1 MAHLLEHTSI
11 SDPPPEAPGSSFPGQ
26 TKHLPELGTLSRPA
40 VFLPHQSLPSLRTL
54 GVHFVDIFHPSAPQR
69 YLHVLYCKLWT
80 RNRTIFMLLDTERK
94 SLS

>member
-40 VFLPHQSLPSLRTL
+40 VSLPHQSLPSLRTL
-54 GVHFVDIFHPSAPQR
+54 GVHFVDIFHPPPPSATSMFFTVSFGLETGPFLC
-69 YLHVLYCKLWT
+69 Y
-80 RNRTIFMLLDTERK
+80 
-94 SLS
+94 